1 MANKKTLPE
10 QAQVVIIGGG
20 VIGCSVAYHL
30 TKLGWKDVLLLERK
44 QLTCGTT
51 WHAAGLV
58 GQLRATENLTKMAK
72 YTADLYNN
80 LAAETGQ
87 ETGLVHTGSVS
98 VAQTEGRFEE
108 LKRGASMA
116 RNFGLEVD
124 VITPEQILEHYP
136 IADVSNL
143 VGGVYLPGDG
153 QTNPIDTT
161 QALAKGA
168 RQGGATIIEGI
179 KVEDIITE
187 PGPNGGKVTGVV
199 TDQGEVRAEIVV
211 NCGGMWA
218 REVAKKV
225 GVNVP
230 LHAAEHYYIV
240 TEAIDNLPKLPTLR
254 DPDGYNYYKED
265 AGKLLIGCF
274 EPNAVPWGH
283 KGIPDNFCFDELPEN
298 WDQFTPA
305 LENAMA
311 RIPLLESAG
320 IHTFFNGPESFTP
333 DNRFYLGEA
342 PEMKNFYV
350 AAGFNSTGIQSAG
363 GAGKI
368 LADWIVQGNCPV
380 DMWDVDIR
388 RVQPFQGGDK
398 YLFDRTTEALGL
410 LYEMHWPEKQP
421 VTCRDIKRSPIHD
434 RLEKANAC
442 FGQMAGWE
450 RANWFAPEGVEPKY
464 EYSYGPQN
472 WHDYCGAECK
482 AARENV
488 ALFDMSS
495 FGKYMV
501 QGKDAVK
508 ILNRISGANIDVP
521 VGKMV
526 YTQWLN
532 ERGGI
537 EADLT
542 VTRLAENSFMVL
554 SSGGTQT
561 RDFHFLNSHISEDD
575 HCFATDVTS
584 GYALFAV
591 MGPNSR
597 ELLKKV
603 TPADLSNA
611 AFPFGTCQEIE
622 MGYAKIKAGRIT
634 YVGELGWELYVPSEY
649 AVHVFDTLMDAGKDM
664 GLTLGGMHAVDTLRL
679 EKGFRHWS
687 HEISDEDTPLE
698 AGLGFAI
705 AWDKPGGFIG
715 REALLEQ
722 KGQPRTKRMV
732 SLQLKNAKNAKGEP
746 PMMYHNEPIYKGDK
760 IVGKITSGRY
770 SHTLGSSIGLGYVHD
785 DNGVTPDWVKED
797 NFSVEIAC
805 ERFEA
810 TMSLKPLYDPKS
822 ERPKAD
828 G

>member
-1 MANKKTLPE
+1 MATEHPSTAPAAKKLPAH
-10 QAQVVIIGGG
+10 AQVVIIGGG
-20 VIGCSVAYHL
+20 VVGCSVAYHL
-30 TKLGWKDVLLLERK
+30 TKLGWKDVVLLERK

-72 YTADLYNN
+72 YTADLYKN

-87 ETGLVHTGSVS
+87 ETGLRHTGSVS
-98 VAQTEGRFEE
+98 VAQTIGRLEE

-116 RNFGLEVD
+116 RNFGLEVE
-124 VITPEQILEHYP
+124 VITPEQVLEHYP
-136 IADVSNL
+136 IADVSNII
-143 VGGVYLPGDG
+143 GGVYLPGDG

-168 RQGGATIIEGI
+168 RIGGATIIEGI
-179 KVEDIITE
+179 KVEDVITA
-187 PGPNGGKVTGVV
+187 GGKVTGVV
-199 TDQGEVRAEIVV
+199 TDQGEITAEVVV

-218 REVAKKV
+218 RQIARKV

-240 TEAIDNLPKLPTLR
+240 TEPIADLPKLPTLR

-283 KGIPDNFCFDELPEN
+283 KGIPESFCFDELPEN

-333 DNRFYLGEA
+333 DNRFYLGES
-342 PEMKNFYV
+342 PELKNFYV

-363 GAGKI
+363 GAGKM
-368 LADWIVQGNCPV
+368 LADWIVRGHCPV

-398 YLFDRTTEALGL
+398 YLYDRTTEALGL
-410 LYEMHWPEKQP
+410 LYEMHWPYKQP
-421 VTCRDIKRSPIHD
+421 KTSRNIKRSPIHD

-442 FGQMAGWE
+442 FGEMAGWE
-450 RANWFAPEGVEPKY
+450 RANWFAPAGVEPKY
-464 EYSYGPQN
+464 EYSWGRQN
-472 WHDYCGAECK
+472 WHEYCGAECK

-488 ALFDMSS
+488 TLFDMSS
-495 FGKYMV
+495 FGKFMV

-508 ILNRISGANIDVP
+508 VLNNISGANVDVAN
-521 VGKMV
+521 GKMV

-542 VTRLAENSFMVL
+542 VTRLEDNKFMVL
-554 SSGGTQT
+554 SSGGTQYRDWNYLT
-561 RDFHFLNSHISEDD
+561 RNIPEDSHCI
-575 HCFATDVTS
+575 ATDVTS

-597 ELLKKV
+597 KLLNKV
-603 TPADLSNA
+603 TPTDLSNE
-611 AFPFGTCQEIE
+611 AFPFGTCQEIDL
-622 MGYAKIKAGRIT
+622 GYARILAGRIT
-634 YVGELGWELYVPSEY
+634 YVGELGWELYIPSEF
-649 AVHVFDTLMDAGKDM
+649 AIHVYDTLMEAGAEFDLKP
-664 GLTLGGMHAVDTLRL
+664 GGMHAVNTLRL
-679 EKGFRHWS
+679 EKGFRHWG
-687 HEISDEDTPLE
+687 HEISDEETVLE
-698 AGLGFAI
+698 AGLGFAV

-715 REALLEQ
+715 RDALLAQ
-722 KGQPRTKRMV
+722 KGKPLGKRMV
-732 SLQLKNAKNAKGEP
+732 SLKLDNPDA
-746 PMMYHNEPIYKGDK
+746 MMYHNEPIYKGDR
-760 IVGKITSGRY
+760 IVGKVTSGMY
-770 SHTLGSSIGLGYVHD
+770 SHTLGTTIGMGYVH
-785 DNGVTPDWVKED
+785 NEAGVTADWISED
-797 NFSVEIAC
+797 DFAVEIAC
-805 ERFEA
+805 ERFK
-810 TMSLKPLYDPKS
+810 TSLSLKPLYDPKA
-822 ERPKAD
+822 ERVKV
-828 G
+828 

>member
-1 MANKKTLPE
+1 MATDLPSTAPAAKKLPAH
-10 QAQVVIIGGG
+10 AQVVIIGGG

-30 TKLGWKDVLLLERK
+30 TKLGWKDVVLLERK

-72 YTADLYNN
+72 YTAELYKN

-87 ETGLVHTGSVS
+87 ETGLKHTGSVS
-98 VAQTEGRFEE
+98 VAQTIGRFEE

-116 RNFGLEVD
+116 RNFGLEVE
-124 VITPEQILEHYP
+124 VITPEQVLEHYP
-136 IADVSNL
+136 IADVSNII
-143 VGGVYLPGDG
+143 GGVYLPGDG

-168 RQGGATIIEGI
+168 RMGGATIIEGI
-179 KVEDIITE
+179 KAEDIITS
-187 PGPNGGKVTGVV
+187 GGKVTGVV
-199 TDQGEVRAEIVV
+199 TDQGEITAEIVV
-211 NCGGMWA
+211 NCGGMWS
-218 REVAKKV
+218 REIAKKV

-240 TEAIDNLPKLPTLR
+240 TEPITDLPKLPTLR

-283 KGIPDNFCFDELPEN
+283 KGIPESFCFDELPEN

-342 PEMKNFYV
+342 PEMKNFFV

-363 GAGKI
+363 GAGKM
-368 LADWIVQGNCPV
+368 LADWIVRGHCPV

-398 YLFDRTTEALGL
+398 YLYDRTTEALGL
-410 LYEMHWPEKQP
+410 LYEMHWPYKQP
-421 VTCRDIKRSPIHD
+421 KTSRNIKRSPIHD

-442 FGQMAGWE
+442 FGEMAGWE
-450 RANWFAPEGVEPKY
+450 RANWFAPEGVEPEY
-464 EYSYGPQN
+464 EYSWGRQN
-472 WHDYCGAECK
+472 WHDYCGTECK

-488 ALFDMSS
+488 TLFDMSS
-495 FGKYMV
+495 FGKFMV
-501 QGKDAVK
+501 QGKDAVSV
-508 ILNRISGANIDVP
+508 LNRISGANVDV
-521 VGKMV
+521 VNGKMV

-542 VTRLAENSFMVL
+542 VTRLEDNKFMVL
-554 SSGGTQT
+554 SSGGTQYRDWNYLT
-561 RDFHFLNSHISEDD
+561 RNIPEDSHCI
-575 HCFATDVTS
+575 ATDVTS

-597 ELLKKV
+597 KLLNKV
-603 TPADLSNA
+603 TPTDLSNE
-611 AFPFGTCQEIE
+611 AFPFGTCQEIDL
-622 MGYAKIKAGRIT
+622 GYARILAGRIT
-634 YVGELGWELYVPSEY
+634 YVGELGWELYIPSEF
-649 AVHVFDTLMDAGKDM
+649 AVHVYDTLMEAGAEFDLKP
-664 GLTLGGMHAVDTLRL
+664 GGMHAVNTLRL
-679 EKGFRHWS
+679 EKGFRHWG
-687 HEISDEDTPLE
+687 HEISDEETVLE
-698 AGLGFAI
+698 AGLGFAV

-715 REALLEQ
+715 REALLAQ
-722 KGQPRTKRMV
+722 KGKALGKRMV
-732 SLQLKNAKNAKGEP
+732 SLKLENPDA
-746 PMMYHNEPIYKGDK
+746 MMYHNEPIYKGDK
-760 IVGKITSGRY
+760 IVGKVTSGMY
-770 SHTLGSSIGLGYVHD
+770 SHTLGTTIGMGYVHNED
-785 DNGVTPDWVKED
+785 GVTADWISEND
-797 NFSVEIAC
+797 FAVEIAC
-805 ERFEA
+805 ERFK
-810 TMSLKPLYDPKS
+810 TSLSLKPLYDPKA
-822 ERPKAD
+822 ERVKV
-828 G
+828 